1 MTALLISLITKG
13 GSSMNMLSH
22 RTIRFS
28 VLVALSLCACG
39 TLFAQSGIQTPTQFL
54 GFEVGADRQLAD
66 YKQIVSYFDHL
77 AKGSKRIEIESL
89 GATTLGNDMIMAAIS
104 SEENLK
110 KKSKYQEIA
119 RKLSDPRGLSQKEIQ
134 GLVDGGKA
142 IVLVTCNIHSTEIG
156 STQMVLEWAHA
167 LVTAQDDE
175 TRRRLD
181 QVILLIVPSLN
192 PDGQLMEVEWYRKYV
207 GTKYEG
213 GRSPFLYHP
222 YVGHDD
228 NRDWY
233 MLTQKET
240 KAVTKAVYHE
250 WYPQV
255 WLDEHQM
262 GSTGP
267 RIFTPPYANPVA
279 ENVNPLIWRIVDH
292 IGTMMAWRLEE
303 QKKSGVIYGAMYDT
317 YWPGASDQTAF
328 WKNMVGLLTE
338 VASTRMGTPVEVSP
352 GELSGNTKGLVE
364 YKQQSNF
371 PNPWPG
377 GVWRIRDIMDYER
390 IASDALHESATNY
403 REDILRGEA
412 MMAMDAVNM
421 GSPGEFYCIAAQQ
434 RDPASAAHLAFIM
447 RDNGVE
453 VLYSPKEKTYY
464 IPTAQPYGR
473 FVKEMLGTQRYPQVK
488 LVAGPN
494 IVQPYDMTA
503 WSLPLMMGVTVEK
516 LRISKEK
523 QNNLRELK
531 DSDWPQG
538 EVKEASSSRYIVSH
552 ESNNVSKL
560 INNVLAQKGNVN
572 LIGESMNVGGKEFLR
587 GSVVVDNVKDIHAL
601 AKKYALDLVGLDDV
615 PKTKMEKVGQSR
627 LGMYKPWVAS
637 MDEGWTRWVL
647 EQYEFPLRSISTKDM
662 KDQKLNNEYDVI
674 VIPDVS
680 RDVIVD
686 GKRKPEEGG
695 MKYFV
700 DLPPE
705 YSGGIGKEGIKNLKD
720 FVEQGGTLI
729 AMASAC
735 DFVTEEF
742 NVPVQN
748 VLVRARSEEFNC
760 PGSLL
765 RINID
770 PNHPVTYGMP
780 TEVAGFVNQRIAFQ
794 TTPPAPEMT
803 RWVLAW
809 YPNEAV
815 DILVSGWIL
824 GAEKLERKAAAVAMT
839 YGKGKIVLLGFRVQQ
854 RAQTE
859 ATFKLLFNAIHWGAT
874 KRD

>member
-1 MTALLISLITKG
+1 MKQ
-13 GSSMNMLSH
+13 LSH
-22 RTIRFS
+22 PILPFI
-28 VLVALSLCACG
+28 VFVAFCVFACSTVVG
-39 TLFAQSGIQTPTQFL
+39 QSKVQTPSQFL

-66 YKQIVSYFDHL
+66 YKQIVSYLNHL
-77 AKGSKRIEIESL
+77 AKGSERIEIESL
-89 GATTLGNDMIMAAIS
+89 GATTLGNDMIMAVIS

-110 KKSKYQEIA
+110 NKSKYQEIA
-119 RKLSDPRGLSQKEIQ
+119 RKLADPRGLSQKEIQ
-134 GLVDGGKA
+134 GLVEGGKA

-156 STQMVLEWAHA
+156 STQMVLEWAHS
-167 LVTAQDDE
+167 LVTAQDEE

-181 QVILLIVPSLN
+181 NVILLILPSLN

-240 KAVTKAVYHE
+240 KAVTRAVFHE

-267 RIFTPPYANPVA
+267 RIFTPPYTNPVA
-279 ENVNPLIWRIVDH
+279 ENVHPLIWRIVDH
-292 IGTMMAWRLEE
+292 IGSMMAWRLEE

-317 YWPGASDQTAF
+317 YWPGATEQTAF

-352 GELSGNTKGLVE
+352 GELSGGTKGLVE

-377 GVWRIRDIMDYER
+377 GIWRVRDIMDYER
-390 IASDALHESATNY
+390 IASDALLESATNY
-403 REDILRGEA
+403 REDILRGIA
-412 MMAMDAVNM
+412 MMALDAVRM
-421 GSPGEFYCIAAQQ
+421 GSPGEFYRIAAQQ
-434 RDPASAAHLAFIM
+434 HDPASAAHLAFVM

-453 VLYSPKEKTYY
+453 VLFSPTEKAYY

-473 FVKEMLGTQRYPQVK
+473 FVKEMLGVQRYPEVK

-494 IVQPYDMTA
+494 IVPPYDMTA

-516 LRISKEK
+516 MKISKEK

-538 EVKEASSSRYIVSH
+538 EVKEAGASRFIVSH
-552 ESNNVSKL
+552 ESNGVSKL
-560 INNVLAQKGNVN
+560 INNVLAQKGNVS
-572 LIGESMNVGGKEFLR
+572 LTSETVRAGGREFPR
-587 GSVVVDNVKDIHAL
+587 GSVVVDNVKDIKEL
-601 AKKYALDLVGLDDV
+601 GRKYALDLVGLDDT
-615 PKTKMEKVGQSR
+615 PKAKMEKVGKFK

-647 EQYEFPLRSISTKDM
+647 EQYEFPLKSISTKDM
-662 KDQKLNNEYDVI
+662 KEQKLNTEYDVI

-705 YSGGIGKEGIKNLKD
+705 FSGGIGKDGVKNLKD

-735 DFVTEEF
+735 DFVIEEF

-748 VLVRARSEEFNC
+748 VLARAKSEEFNC

-794 TTPPAPEMT
+794 TIPPAPEMT
-803 RWVLAW
+803 RSVLAW

-815 DILVSGWIL
+815 DILMSGWIL
-824 GAEKLERKAAAVAMT
+824 GAEKLQRRAAAVAMS
-839 YGKGKIVLLGFRVQQ
+839 YGKGKIVLFGFRVQQ

-859 ATFKLLFNAIHWGAT
+859 ATFKLLFNAIHWGAM
-874 KRD
+874 KQN

>member
-1 MTALLISLITKG
+1 MKQ
-13 GSSMNMLSH
+13 LS
-22 RTIRFS
+22 RPILPS
-28 VLVALSLCACG
+28 IVLVALFVFPCSMLV
-39 TLFAQSGIQTPTQFL
+39 AQPKLQTPSQFL
-54 GFEVGADRQLAD
+54 GIEVGADRQLAD
-66 YKQIVSYFDHL
+66 YKQIVSYFSHL
-77 AKGSKRIEIESL
+77 AKGSGKIEVENL
-89 GATTLGNDMIMAAIS
+89 GTTTLGNDMIMVAIS

-110 KKSKYQEIA
+110 NKSKYQEIA
-119 RKLSDPRGLSQKEIQ
+119 RKLADPRGLSQKEIQ
-134 GLVDGGKA
+134 SLVDRGKA
-142 IVLVTCNIHSTEIG
+142 IVVVSCNIHSTEIG
-156 STQMVLEWAHA
+156 SSQMVLEWAHS
-167 LVTAQDDE
+167 LVTSQDDE
-175 TRRRLD
+175 TKRRLEN
-181 QVILLIVPSLN
+181 VILLVIPSLN
-192 PDGQLMEVEWYRKYV
+192 PDGQLMEVDWYRKYV

-240 KAVTKAVYHE
+240 KAVTKAVFHE

-267 RIFTPPYANPVA
+267 RIFTPPYTNPVA
-279 ENVNPLIWRIVDH
+279 ENVHPLIWRIVDH

-317 YWPGASDQTAF
+317 YWPGATEQTAF
-328 WKNMVGLLTE
+328 WKNIVGLLTE
-338 VASTRMGTPVEVSP
+338 VASSRMGTPVEVSP

-364 YKQQSNF
+364 YKRQSNF

-377 GVWRIRDIMDYER
+377 GIWRIRDIMDYER
-390 IASDALHESATNY
+390 IASDALLESATNY
-403 REDILRGEA
+403 REDILRGVA
-412 MMAMDAVNM
+412 SMAMDAVRM
-421 GSPGEFYCIAAQQ
+421 GSPGEFYHVAAQQ
-434 RDPASAAHLAFIM
+434 RDPASAAHLAFVL

-453 VLYSPKEKTYY
+453 VLYAPAEKAFY

-473 FVKEMLGTQRYPQVK
+473 FVKEMLGTQRYPEVK

-494 IVQPYDMTA
+494 IVPPYDMTA

-516 LRISKEK
+516 LKIPKEK

-538 EVKEASSSRYIVSH
+538 EVTEAGASRFIISH
-552 ESNNVSKL
+552 ESNGASKL
-560 INNVLAQKGNVN
+560 INKVLSQKGNVS
-572 LIGESMNVGGKEFLR
+572 LTSEAVQAGGREFPR
-587 GSVVVDNVKDIHAL
+587 GSVVIDNVKNVKEL
-601 AKKYALDLVGLDDV
+601 AKKYALDFVGLDDAS
-615 PKTKMEKVGQSR
+615 KTKMEKIGEFK

-647 EQYEFPLRSISTKDM
+647 EQYEFPLKSISTKDM
-662 KDQKLNNEYDVI
+662 KEQKLNKEYDVI

-680 RDVIVD
+680 REVIVD
-686 GKRKPEEGG
+686 GKRKPEEGS

-705 YSGGIGKEGIKNLKD
+705 FSGGIGKEGVKNIKD

-748 VLVRARSEEFNC
+748 VLARAKSEEFNC

-780 TEVAGFVNQRIAFQ
+780 AEVAGFVNQRIAFQ

-809 YPNEAV
+809 YPDEAV
-815 DILVSGWIL
+815 DILMSGWIL

-859 ATFKLLFNAIHWGAT
+859 GTFKLLFNAIHWGAM
-874 KRD
+874 KQN

>member
-1 MTALLISLITKG
+1 MNRFLDRSAASIALILAFMCFCT
-13 GSSMNMLSH
+13 
-22 RTIRFS
+22 
-28 VLVALSLCACG
+28 
-39 TLFAQSGIQTPTQFL
+39 TLLAQPKIQPPSQFL

-66 YKQIVSYFDHL
+66 YKQITSYFNHL

-89 GATTLGNDMIMAAIS
+89 GATTLGNDMIMAVIS

-110 KKSKYQEIA
+110 NKSKYQEIA
-119 RKLSDPRGLSQKEIQ
+119 RKLADPRGLSQSEIQ
-134 GLVDGGKA
+134 NLVERGKA
-142 IVLVTCNIHSTEIG
+142 IVMVSCNIHSTEIG
-156 STQMVLEWAHA
+156 STQMVLEWAHSLA
-167 LVTAQDDE
+167 TAQDDE
-175 TRRRLD
+175 TKRRLD
-181 QVILLIVPSLN
+181 QVILLIIPSLN
-192 PDGQLMEVEWYRKYV
+192 PDGQLMEVDWYRKYV

-240 KAVTKAVYHE
+240 KAVTKAVFHE

-262 GSTGP
+262 GATGP
-267 RIFTPPYANPVA
+267 RIFTPPYTNPVA
-279 ENVNPLIWRIVDH
+279 ENVHPLIWRIVDH

-317 YWPGASDQTAF
+317 YWPGATEQTAF

-352 GELSGNTKGLVE
+352 GELSGATKGLVE

-377 GVWRIRDIMDYER
+377 GMWRIRDIMDYER
-390 IASDALHESATNY
+390 IASDALLEAATNY
-403 REDILRGEA
+403 REDILRGVSS
-412 MMAMDAVNM
+412 MAMDAVRM
-421 GSPGEFYCIAAQQ
+421 GSPGEFYRVAAQQ
-434 RDPASAAHLAFIM
+434 RDPASAAHLAFVM
-447 RDNGVE
+447 KENGAE
-453 VLYSPKEKTYY
+453 VFYAASEKAYY

-473 FVKEMLGTQRYPQVK
+473 FVKEMLGTQRYPEVK

-494 IVQPYDMTA
+494 IVPPYDMTA

-516 LRISKEK
+516 LKISNEK
-523 QNNLRELK
+523 RNNFRALK

-538 EVKEASSSRYIVSH
+538 DVQGAGSSKFIVSH
-552 ESNNVSKL
+552 ESNSVSKL
-560 INNVLAQKGNVN
+560 INSVLTQKGKVS
-572 LIGESMNVGGKEFLR
+572 LTSEAMKAGGKEFPR
-587 GSVVVDNVKDIHAL
+587 GSVVVENVKDITGL
-601 AKKYALDLVGLDDV
+601 AKKYALDIVGLDET
-615 PKTKMEKVGQSR
+615 PKSKMDKVSEFK

-647 EQYEFPLRSISTKDM
+647 EQYEFPLKSISTKDM
-662 KDQKLNNEYDVI
+662 KEQKLGSEYDVI

-680 RDVIVD
+680 KDVIID
-686 GKRKPEEGG
+686 GKRKPEDGS

-705 YSGGIGKEGIKNLKD
+705 FSGGIGKEGTKNLKE

-735 DFVTEEF
+735 DFVIDEF

-748 VLVRARSEEFNC
+748 VLARAKNEEFNC

-803 RWVLAW
+803 RSVLAW

-815 DILVSGWIL
+815 DILMSGWIL
-824 GAEKLERKAAAVAMT
+824 GAEKLERRSAAVAMT
-839 YGKGKIVLLGFRVQQ
+839 YGKGKIVLFGFRVQQ

-859 ATFKLLFNAIHWGAT
+859 ATFKLLFNAIHWGAM
-874 KRD
+874 K